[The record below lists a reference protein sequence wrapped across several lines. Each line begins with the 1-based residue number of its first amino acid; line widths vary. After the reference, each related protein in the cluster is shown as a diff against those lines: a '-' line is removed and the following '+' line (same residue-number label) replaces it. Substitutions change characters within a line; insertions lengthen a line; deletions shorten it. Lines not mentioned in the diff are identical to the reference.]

1 VNNSIKLP
9 VAALSIAVIFA
20 IFTFGS
26 IIARTSENTGGASP
40 EQALATRGGTLYNQ
54 LGCQACHS
62 LQGAAGAGPAL
73 NGSYGRTA
81 ILDNGQTVIS
91 DDAYLRESI
100 LNPNAKIVQ
109 GYQSNV
115 MLGGIQGVLGQL
127 NSGDTTDALIAF
139 LRSVSPEATGT
150 PGANGTP
157 GAGGTV
163 TPRGGPSATATR

>member
-1 VNNSIKLP
+1 MNNSIKLP
-9 VAALSIAVIFA
+9 VAALSIAVLFA
-20 IFTFGS
+20 VFTFGS
-26 IIARTSENTGGASP
+26 IVFRTTERPGGPSP
-40 EQALATRGGTLYNQ
+40 EQALAARGGTLYNQ

-73 NGSYGRTA
+73 NDAYGRTVT
-81 ILDNGQTVIS
+81 LEGGTQVIS

-109 GYQSNV
+109 GYQANV
-115 MLGGIQGVLGQL
+115 MAGGIQGVLGQL

-139 LRSVSPEATGT
+139 LRSISPAAAGT

-157 GAGGTV
+157 GAGGTA
-163 TPRGGPSATATR
+163 TPRVGPSATATR